1 VAATAHPE
9 VPVPLVQAQITGTV
23 WQIAC
28 EVGQEVRE
36 GDPLVII
43 ESMKMEMPVEA
54 DSPGVVSEIRC
65 QPGES
70 VTRGQTLVVLTERA
84 E

>member
-1 VAATAHPE
+1 L
-9 VPVPLVQAQITGTV
+9 PLVQAQITGTV
-23 WQIAC
+23 WQVAC

-54 DSPGVVSEIRC
+54 EDPGVVAEIRC
-65 QPGES
+65 RPGQA
-70 VTRGQTLVVLTERA
+70 VVQATR
-84 E
+84 

>member
-1 VAATAHPE
+1 L
-9 VPVPLVQAQITGTV
+9 PLVQAQITGTV
-23 WQIAC
+23 WQVAC

-54 DSPGVVSEIRC
+54 EDPGVVAEIRC
-65 QPGES
+65 RPGQA
-70 VTRGQTLVVLTERA
+70 VVQGDTLIVLA
-84 E
+84 EPPGG